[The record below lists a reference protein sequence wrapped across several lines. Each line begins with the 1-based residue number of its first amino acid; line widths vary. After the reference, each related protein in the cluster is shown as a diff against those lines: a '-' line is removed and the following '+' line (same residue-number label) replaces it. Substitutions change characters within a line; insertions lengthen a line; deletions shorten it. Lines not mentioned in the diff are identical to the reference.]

1 MGSKTTAISI
11 FIITIL
17 FWMFMPLSSV
27 MAARKYSKTDSL
39 FLQANRLYLVNADS
53 AIRLYNEAYT
63 QYENRG
69 NKRGEMKCLSR
80 LSMLYDDKGNT
91 DTALALSYRA
101 VSIGL
106 DNGYDTI
113 LAESYLRLGNLYKEK
128 QDYEHAKSFYDKTVT
143 IGLPNTTNGAWASIG
158 ILYSNIEEYDS
169 AFIFL
174 TKSYKYYL
182 SQDTTLIP
190 VLYNISS
197 VTGSLGINS
206 FDRNRPKEGLK
217 YIEES
222 LRISRKIGNQQN
234 IISNLLNL
242 SIAYDMLTLYSNS
255 EKVLNEALSI
265 ADSIQNSKL
274 KSRVYLLKSDHYYEI
289 ADYKQAYNFLKRYH
303 SLKDS
308 LNKKDYRDLLHKKE
322 MKYANRINKIKLKKL
337 QLEKEHA
344 KLKFTVIIAFTG
356 ILFFLIT
363 FFLYRKVKIRTA
375 EKKKLEHNSKK
386 LNLRL
391 RNAQQRLLNMEGH
404 LEAQNAEIMKK
415 QKQAKALDE
424 AKMKEVVSELEN
436 RKILLTEDWE
446 QYKDIFNLLHPEFL
460 KGIITDFPNL
470 TEGDKRQLI
479 MLKLGYNRKKASSI
493 LGISSD
499 SVKRAQQR
507 LANKLK
513 LKDIRELA
521 AFVARHKPD

>member
-1 MGSKTTAISI
+1 MYSKTNSLSI
-11 FIITIL
+11 FIVTII
-17 FWMFMPLSSV
+17 FWMFMPLDSV
-27 MAARKYSKTDSL
+27 MAAGINSKIDSL
-39 FLQANRLYLVNADS
+39 FRQANRLYLVNSDS
-53 AIRLYNEAYT
+53 AIRLYNEAYK
-63 QYENRG
+63 QYKTRG
-69 NKRGEMKCLSR
+69 DNKGEMKCLSR
-80 LSMLYDDKGNT
+80 LSVLYDDKGNN
-91 DTALALSYRA
+91 DTALILSYRA

-113 LAESYLRLGNLYKEK
+113 LAETYLRLGHLYKEK
-128 QDYEHAKSFYDKTVT
+128 QDYENAKSFYKKT
-143 IGLPNTTNGAWASIG
+143 ISFGFPNTANGALASLG

-169 AFIFL
+169 AYIFL
-174 TKSYKYYL
+174 TKSYKYFL
-182 SQDTTLIP
+182 HQDTTLIS

-206 FDRNRPKEGLK
+206 FDRNRPKDGLK
-217 YIEES
+217 YLQES

-234 IISNLLNL
+234 IFSNLLNL
-242 SIAYDMLTLYSNS
+242 SIAYDMLNMYSNS
-255 EKVLNEALSI
+255 EKVLDEAFSI
-265 ADSIQNSKL
+265 ADSVQNFKL

-289 ADYKQAYNFLKRYH
+289 EDYKQAYDYLEKYH

-308 LNKKDYRDLLHKKE
+308 LNKEGYRELLHKKE
-322 MKYANRINKIKLKKL
+322 LKYAEQINDIKLKKV

-344 KLKFTVIIAFTG
+344 KLKFTVIFVLVG
-356 ILFFLIT
+356 FLFFIIT
-363 FFLYRKVKIRTA
+363 LFLYRKVKIRTA
-375 EKKKLEHNSKK
+375 EKMKLEHKSKK

-391 RNAQQRLLNMEGH
+391 KDATQRLLEMEGR
-404 LEAQNAEIMKK
+404 LEAQNAEIVEW
-415 QKQAKALDE
+415 QKQSKAFDMD
-424 AKMKEVVSELEN
+424 KMKEVVSELES

-460 KGIITDFPNL
+460 EKIIKDFPSL

-493 LGISSD
+493 LGISPD

-507 LANKLK
+507 LAKKLK

-521 AFVARHKPD
+521 AIVAH

>member
-1 MGSKTTAISI
+1 MDSKTTAFSL
-11 FIITIL
+11 IIAML
-17 FWMFMPLSSV
+17 FWMFMPLNSV
-27 MAARKYSKTDSL
+27 MAVSIYSKTDSL
-39 FLQANRLYLVNADS
+39 FHQANRLYLVNADS
-53 AIRLYNEAYT
+53 AIRLYNKAYT
-63 QYENRG
+63 QYRNRD

-80 LSMLYDDKGNT
+80 LSMLYDDKGNA
-91 DTALALSYRA
+91 DTALVLSYQA

-106 DNGYDTI
+106 DNGYDSI
-113 LAESYLRLGNLYKEK
+113 LAETYLRLGNLYKEK
-128 QDYEHAKSFYDKTVT
+128 QDYENAKSFYNKT
-143 IGLPNTTNGAWASIG
+143 ISFGLPNTTNGAWASFG

-182 SQDTTLIP
+182 NQDTTLIS

-206 FDRNRPKEGLK
+206 YDRNCPKEGLK
-217 YIEES
+217 YFKES

-242 SIAYDMLTLYSNS
+242 SIAYDMLNMYSNT
-255 EKVLNEALSI
+255 EKVLDEAFNI
-265 ADSIQNSKL
+265 ADSIQNPKL

-289 ADYKQAYNFLKRYH
+289 KDYKKAYNYLDRYH

-308 LNKKDYRDLLHKKE
+308 LNKEGYRELLHKNE
-322 MKYANRINKIKLKKL
+322 MKYAEQINKIKFNKL

-344 KLKFTVIIAFTG
+344 KLKFTIIFVLSG
-356 ILFFLIT
+356 IVFFLII
-363 FFLYRKVKIRTA
+363 FVLYRKVKIRTT
-375 EKKKLEHNSKK
+375 EKKKLEQKSRK

-391 RNAQQRLLNMEGH
+391 KDATQRLLEMESH
-404 LEAQNAEIMKK
+404 LESQNAEIVEW
-415 QKQAKALDE
+415 QKQSKALDKD
-424 AKMKEVVSELEN
+424 KMKEVVRKLEN
-436 RKILLTEDWE
+436 QKILLTEDWE
-446 QYKDIFNLLHPEFL
+446 QYKDIFNLLHPKFL
-460 KGIITDFPNL
+460 NGIINDFPKL

-493 LGISSD
+493 LGISPD

-521 AFVARHKPD
+521 AFVAH